1 MTTEKGTTQKGNTAW
16 QDLVAAHTELQ
27 NPALDSE
34 NPHFRSKFASLAGV
48 RNTVVPVLAKHG
60 FAVVQRISGEGG
72 GVAVETVLIHES
84 GERIECGRMSLT
96 LPAEAERY
104 DRETKQTRKVYPASD
119 PQALGGVITYLRR
132 YSLQAACCVVGD
144 DDDDGN
150 AGAEP
155 HQGKPAPARPAAPPP
170 TVTQPRERTQAAP
183 PAPASKAP
191 ARPPPTRNA
200 PAGKEEE
207 ITVYIEKAGIDKK
220 GKDPRYWV
228 KADTGTYYS
237 TFEPVVGEALIA
249 AKDTQ
254 TTLRYIT
261 NEKGFH
267 NVTAVGDVAPAAPED
282 VNADQGQTKED
293 DLPF

>member
-1 MTTEKGTTQKGNTAW
+1 
-16 QDLVAAHTELQ
+16 
-27 NPALDSE
+27 LDSV

-60 FAVVQRISGEGG
+60 FAVVQRISGDGLG

-84 GERIECGRMSLT
+84 GERIECGKLTLT

-104 DRETKQTRKVYPASD
+104 DRESKQTRKVYPASD
-119 PQALGGVITYLRR
+119 PQALGSVITYLRR

-170 TVTQPRERTQAAP
+170 TVTQPRERAPAAP
-183 PAPASKAP
+183 TAQANKAP
-191 ARPPPTRNA
+191 SSPPPARTA
-200 PAGKEEE
+200 PAGHEEE
-207 ITVYIEKAGIDKK
+207 ITVYIEKAGIDRK

-237 TFEPVVGEALIA
+237 TFEKPVGEALIA

-267 NVTAVGDVAPAAPED
+267 NVTTVGVVAPVAPED
-282 VNADQGQTKED
+282 VNADQGQTKDD